1 MEEKSN
7 FVILSLVAIVAIV
20 SLVLLVTGIQTVIP
34 VASLP
39 TDTVGQGTVSTK
51 ILPAKGNL
59 CGARCNGGGSV
70 YCAQFSTNKKCTSCN
85 LVRITTTIFDSEFA
99 EIIPSIPSEERRIIE
114 ETV

>member
-70 YCAQFSTNKKCTSCN
+70 YIKKSKFLIN
-85 LVRITTTIFDSEFA
+85 
-99 EIIPSIPSEERRIIE
+99 P
-114 ETV
+114 